1 MTDGPDGRPA
11 ASNRRLPRK
20 PGHDVQGFRKAAV
33 HGTVITDWLA

>member
-1 MTDGPDGRPA
+1 MTAGPEGRPA

-33 HGTVITDWLA
+33 HGHVVTDWLA